1 MSELNAGH
9 SFDVDVRTFQKD
21 VIEGSQAVPVFLCF
35 YADQVP
41 VSVET
46 RRILE
51 QLAEGYGGK
60 FRLGRVDVARDQTLA
75 QHLRVQN
82 LPSIRVIRQG
92 QMADELDG
100 PQGERVLRQFVD
112 QHTMSSGELIRAQ
125 LSELLEAR
133 DYRTAQALLQ
143 RALQEEPGNPV
154 FKVELADVLALTGD
168 ADAARVQLLGLP
180 DETDEIERPRTR
192 IELVEELQSFPER
205 AIIETLVADTGD
217 PKARYQ
223 LALLTA
229 ARGDYEGA
237 FEQALAIIRSHRSFE
252 DELGRRTL
260 VRLFNL
266 LPKGSEL
273 VKRYRRQLFN
283 LLH

>member
-1 MSELNAGH
+1 MSELTAGH
-9 SFDVDVRTFQKD
+9 SFDVDVRSFQTD
-21 VIEGSQAVPVFLCF
+21 VIEGSKTVPVFLIF

-41 VSVET
+41 PSVDT
-46 RRILE
+46 RRHLE
-51 QLAEGYGGK
+51 RLAEAYGGK

-82 LPSIRVIRQG
+82 LPSIKIIRDG
-92 QMADELDG
+92 QLADELEG
-100 PQGERVLRQFVD
+100 PQGERVLKQLVD

-143 RALQEEPGNPV
+143 RALQEEPANPV
-154 FKVELADVLALTGD
+154 FKVELADVLALSGD
-168 ADAARVQLLGLP
+168 VDGARVQLLGLP

-192 IELVEELQSFPER
+192 IGLMEELATLPER
-205 AIIETLVADTGD
+205 GTIETLVADTGD
-217 PKARYQ
+217 PRARYQ
-223 LALLTA
+223 LALLHA

-237 FEQALAIIRSHRSFE
+237 FEQSLAIIRSHRSFE

-260 VRLFNL
+260 VRLFGL

-273 VKRYRRQLFN
+273 VKRYRRQLFAM
-283 LLH
+283 LH